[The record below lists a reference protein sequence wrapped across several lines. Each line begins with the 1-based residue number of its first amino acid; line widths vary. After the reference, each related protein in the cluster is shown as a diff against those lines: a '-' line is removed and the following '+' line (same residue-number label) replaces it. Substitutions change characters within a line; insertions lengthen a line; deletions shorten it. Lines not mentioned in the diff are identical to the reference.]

1 MLIVTRE
8 RSRYLLFPALF
19 PAAAGAAAAA
29 AASSAGGAETAPG
42 SKPPLSPIEML
53 PYDLLDLIGEQIPL
67 LSIEVAA
74 RVRKQRAL

>member
-1 MLIVTRE
+1 MQQLK
-8 RSRYLLFPALF
+8 SRMRARRKLLARLHNL
-19 PAAAGAAAAA
+19 PAATPPR
-29 AASSAGGAETAPG
+29 SYPWLIRC

-74 RVRKQRAL
+74 RVQKQRG